1 MCLTDKARY
10 YTDAVRIYKD
20 SKLIKKI
27 STSEMSI
34 GRQGF
39 VNYDEFIKSAKKE
52 KIQVNGPK
60 SFEDL
65 KELILSSKT
74 EEIFLSI
81 SFKNDK
87 DITEENLVASNN
99 NEIIQE
105 DNPKRKTRSLFR
117 K

>member
-1 MCLTDKARY
+1 M
-10 YTDAVRIYKD
+10 
-20 SKLIKKI
+20 
-27 STSEMSI
+27 
-34 GRQGF
+34 
-39 VNYDEFIKSAKKE
+39 
-52 KIQVNGPK
+52 
-60 SFEDL
+60 
-65 KELILSSKT
+65 ELILSNKT

-105 DNPKRKTRSLFR
+105 DNTKRKTRSLFR